1 MPSDDWISEPKTM
14 LSLLYL
20 HVRNSIQDKYTI
32 ELRDRVTGH
41 GVFQCVLLS
50 SDVLNKFCSLVLKRL
65 YSFEKRMLSELGAT
79 SEYPATYLHVIE

>member
-1 MPSDDWISEPKTM
+1 M

-20 HVRNSIQDKYTI
+20 HVKSNIQDKYTI

-50 SDVLNKFCSLVLKRL
+50 SVVLNKFCSLVLKRL
-65 YSFEKRMLSELGAT
+65 YSFE
-79 SEYPATYLHVIE
+79 

>member
-1 MPSDDWISEPKTM
+1 M

-20 HVRNSIQDKYTI
+20 HVRSNIQDKYTI

-50 SDVLNKFCSLVLKRL
+50 SVELNTYIHTYILYLISRL
-65 YSFEKRMLSELGAT
+65 CERQPKG
-79 SEYPATYLHVIE
+79 